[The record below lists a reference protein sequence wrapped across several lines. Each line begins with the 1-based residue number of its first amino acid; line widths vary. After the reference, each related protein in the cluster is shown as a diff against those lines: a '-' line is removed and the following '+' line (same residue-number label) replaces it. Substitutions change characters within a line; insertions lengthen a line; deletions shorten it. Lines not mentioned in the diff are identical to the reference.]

1 MDDKILIF
9 QVKGRPYR
17 SRPLSPESLAMLQ
30 TVQSMG
36 ASGMQ
41 LYRALLKTLEN
52 AALDPA
58 EWDGLIQRVINGDV
72 DTMDIVDL
80 AKRLATKTVDH
91 YEATAPAAPVDAG

>member
-9 QVKGRPYR
+9 QVKGKPYR
-17 SRPLSPESLAMLQ
+17 SRPLTSESLVMIQ
-30 TVQSMG
+30 TVQNMG

-41 LYRALLKTLEN
+41 LYRALLKALET

-58 EWDGLIQRVINGDV
+58 EWDGLIQRVINGEV
-72 DTMDIVDL
+72 DTMDVVDL

-91 YEATAPAAPVDAG
+91 YEATASAAPADAG